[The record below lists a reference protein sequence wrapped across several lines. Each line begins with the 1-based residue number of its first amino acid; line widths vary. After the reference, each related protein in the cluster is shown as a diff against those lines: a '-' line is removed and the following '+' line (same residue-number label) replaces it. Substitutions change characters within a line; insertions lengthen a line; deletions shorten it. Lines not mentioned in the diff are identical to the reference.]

1 LAGRSGLHQQ
11 PNAGGRRTCHLAE
24 DLHDIA
30 DGMGA
35 QRDLVIVPLS
45 RSGDSDQPAGGP
57 EIGGVA
63 PRARL
68 LDEFL
73 KRCGRAFLR
82 GQ

>member
-1 LAGRSGLHQQ
+1 
-11 PNAGGRRTCHLAE
+11 
-24 DLHDIA
+24 
-30 DGMGA
+30 MGA
-35 QRDLVIVPLS
+35 QRDLVTEALS
-45 RSGDSDQPAGGP
+45 RCGDSDQPAGGP

-73 KRCGRAFLR
+73 KRCGRGFLR

>member
-1 LAGRSGLHQQ
+1 
-11 PNAGGRRTCHLAE
+11 
-24 DLHDIA
+24 
-30 DGMGA
+30 MGA